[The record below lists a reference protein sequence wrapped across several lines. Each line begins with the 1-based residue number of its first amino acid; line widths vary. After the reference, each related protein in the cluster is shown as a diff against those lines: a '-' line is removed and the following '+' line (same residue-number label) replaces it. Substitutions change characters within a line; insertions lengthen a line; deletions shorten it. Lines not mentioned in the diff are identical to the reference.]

1 MRILVIF
8 IESLFMIKLFRLFA
22 IKLGLLILIVTW
34 RAALSA
40 NEAAAE
46 VAINIA
52 LETAQIHT
60 PGKVVAHE
68 KADELLGTADAGKGA
83 KTLQPVYRIKILS
96 QQGVMK
102 ILLVHRLTGQVIE

>member
-1 MRILVIF
+1 
-8 IESLFMIKLFRLFA
+8 MIKLFRLFA
-22 IKLGLLILIVTW
+22 IKPVLLILMVTW
-34 RAALSA
+34 GAALSA
-40 NEAAAE
+40 EATAE

-68 KADELLGTADAGKGA
+68 KADELLSATSTGKGV

-102 ILLVHRLTGQVIE
+102 TLLVHRLTGQVVE

>member
-1 MRILVIF
+1 
-8 IESLFMIKLFRLFA
+8 MIKLFSLFA
-22 IKLGLLILIVTW
+22 IKPVLLILMVTW
-34 RAALSA
+34 GAVLSA
-40 NEAAAE
+40 EATAE

-68 KADELLGTADAGKGA
+68 KADELISAASAGKGA

-102 ILLVHRLTGQVIE
+102 TLLVHRLTGQVVE